1 MQCSDFTFSGSDSRF
16 YIPSNPTISA
26 RRPISGYR
34 SRVFFPHTPPFNSTR
49 LPSLSIRA
57 KASFNEGFVSSEVAE
72 GSFYDLLGISQS
84 GSLAEI
90 KRAYKQLARKYHPD
104 VSPPGGAEEYTKMF
118 IRVQE
123 AYETLSDPRRRA
135 LYDRDMIGGLQV
147 AFSARRR
154 YDAAESEERKR
165 RFIPTPNSSFRLSFL
180 VLPTILYG
188 RRSCGEKWM
197 EKQLGSSDFGIEEKK
212 YGEGFETKYV
222 MGSSNAPANE

>member
-16 YIPSNPTISA
+16 YIPSNPSITG
-26 RRPISGYR
+26 RRPISGHR
-34 SRVFFPHTPPFNSTR
+34 SRISFPNTSPCNSTR

-57 KASFNEGFVSSEVAE
+57 KASFNEGIASSELAD
-72 GSFYDLLGISQS
+72 GSFYDLLGISES

-104 VSPPGGAEEYTKMF
+104 VSPPGRAEEYTKKF

-135 LYDRDMIGGLQV
+135 LYDRDMVGGLQV

-154 YDAAESEERKR
+154 YDADEVLIR
-165 RFIPTPNSSFRLSFL
+165 SFDFCLYFG
-180 VLPTILYG
+180 VLGVIAFDCRWIL
-188 RRSCGEKWM
+188 
-197 EKQLGSSDFGIEEKK
+197 
-212 YGEGFETKYV
+212 
-222 MGSSNAPANE
+222 

>member
-1 MQCSDFTFSGSDSRF
+1 MTQPWTSRINSERSIERRIDGEKQREMQCSDFTFSGSDSRF

-154 YDAAESEERKR
+154 YDAAEEVAEKSGWRNSWEAQISELKR
-165 RFIPTPNSSFRLSFL
+165 RS
-180 VLPTILYG
+180 
-188 RRSCGEKWM
+188 M
-197 EKQLGSSDFGIEEKK
+197 EKDLRQNMSWGAR
-212 YGEGFETKYV
+212 
-222 MGSSNAPANE
+222 MRRQMNEQI

>member
-1 MQCSDFTFSGSDSRF
+1 MIERKIDGEKQREMQCSDLTFSGSDSRF
-16 YIPSNPTISA
+16 YIPSNPTTTA

-34 SRVFFPHTPPFNSTR
+34 SRVCFPHTPPFNSTR

-72 GSFYDLLGISQS
+72 GSFYDLLGISKS
-84 GSLAEI
+84 GSLEEI

-104 VSPPGGAEEYTKMF
+104 VSPPGCVEENTKRF

-123 AYETLSDPRRRA
+123 AYETLADPRRRA

-154 YDAAESEERKR
+154 YDADE
-165 RFIPTPNSSFRLSFL
+165 
-180 VLPTILYG
+180 VLY
-188 RRSCGEKWM
+188 
-197 EKQLGSSDFGIEEKK
+197 
-212 YGEGFETKYV
+212 
-222 MGSSNAPANE
+222 

>member
-1 MQCSDFTFSGSDSRF
+1 MTQPWTSRINSERSIERRIDGEKQREMQCSDFTFSGSDSRF

-154 YDAAESEERKR
+154 YDAAEVLYEFTLPIST
-165 RFIPTPNSSFRLSFL
+165 FFFRHFKDNH
-180 VLPTILYG
+180 V
-188 RRSCGEKWM
+188 
-197 EKQLGSSDFGIEEKK
+197 
-212 YGEGFETKYV
+212 
-222 MGSSNAPANE
+222 